1 MRSKRTLGGK
11 ESECEG
17 LVFSILQR
25 TIARGGI
32 LELQTG
38 PRSQMSDMIRALK
51 CISPPTCMY
60 MKAVETHAKHKENV
74 TEKRVGEINA
84 RYPELPFLIFDLTR
98 VERSLFYPQSS
109 RSEPMRS
116 TFLTPHCRRK
126 PSSSGHQSPI
136 TSSTSFGKSSPRS
149 IVPCHR

>member
-1 MRSKRTLGGK
+1 MK
-11 ESECEG
+11 SECEG
-17 LVFSILQR
+17 LVFFHFNKGPLHAEASSIRKPVL
-25 TIARGGI
+25 
-32 LELQTG
+32 
-38 PRSQMSDMIRALK
+38 ALR
-51 CISPPTCMY
+51 CLIQSSEMPSRLPTCMY
-60 MKAVETHAKHKENV
+60 IKAVETHAKHKENV

-84 RYPELPFLIFDLTR
+84 RYPELPFLIFGLTR

-136 TSSTSFGKSSPRS
+136 KSSTSFGKSSPRS
-149 IVPCHR
+149 IALCHR